1 MTGILGNSKCVKL
14 AQHHLVLTA
23 CSGFSGNQEAAKR
36 HMKIVWEILDNIK
49 INKDLFVDMYSAA
62 IYVGK
67 TFQVTE

>member
-1 MTGILGNSKCVKL
+1 
-14 AQHHLVLTA
+14 
-23 CSGFSGNQEAAKR
+23 
-36 HMKIVWEILDNIK
+36 MKIVWEILDNIK